1 MTWIET
7 IKTKASVAADFL
19 KARSGG
25 MLGKLLMMLAIVAL
39 VSHLW
44 NTYKP
49 VSAPVNQWTPAPE
62 IKEVVKIQKVYVK
75 GPERIVT
82 IEKEKIVE
90 KLKLPDE
97 IAKNPDEQV
106 IATAEVAPH
115 KAKTDVIATMNTKTG
130 ESHIISRPRNLPFFE
145 FISEKEI
152 GVRAGIST
160 DGTAGDIFARWDFVR
175 IGGAN
180 IGMYGEAG
188 ATSTGKTQAKAQL
201 SVSYKW

>member
-90 KLKLPDE
+90 KFKLPDE

-106 IATAEVAPH
+106 IATATKFSRYLYIIVVVKNGLLHMQLISVCIQQRVQNRRSELCHRCAVAS
-115 KAKTDVIATMNTKTG
+115 
-130 ESHIISRPRNLPFFE
+130 SH
-145 FISEKEI
+145 
-152 GVRAGIST
+152 
-160 DGTAGDIFARWDFVR
+160 W
-175 IGGAN
+175 
-180 IGMYGEAG
+180 
-188 ATSTGKTQAKAQL
+188 
-201 SVSYKW
+201 SV